1 MAIVLVDIELV
12 NDNPHAMIVQS
23 SSEYI
28 EDGPPVVVSPNVTI
42 RDEDSGPFSY
52 TFLNIQ
58 VTCKS

>member
-1 MAIVLVDIELV
+1 MLVDIELV
-12 NDNPHAMIVQS
+12 NDKPHVIIVQS
-23 SSEYI
+23 SSEYV

-42 RDEDSGPFSY
+42 RDKDSGPFFG

>member
-1 MAIVLVDIELV
+1 MLVDIELV
-12 NDNPHAMIVQS
+12 NDNSHVIIVQS
-23 SSEYI
+23 NSEYV

-42 RDEDSGPFSY
+42 RDKDSGPFSG